1 MGQIGSVTIPAVE
14 QEAGHD
20 LVRARED
27 VRVGLMTARHRL
39 SKLLLRQVIV
49 YCIGQTWNREHR
61 TAPGGSGG
69 F

>member
-1 MGQIGSVTIPAVE
+1 VGQIGSLTIPAVM

-27 VRVGLMTARHRL
+27 VRVGLMTAWHRL
-39 SKLLLRQVIV
+39 SKLLLRQGIV

-61 TAPGGSGG
+61 TSPGGSGG